1 MTAWS
6 TFDIIYKMKKEIE
19 IPTNCPSCNSKLET
33 VNSQLFCRNSA
44 CPAQSSKKV
53 EAFVKKMRIKGFGPA
68 TISKLGF
75 VHPIELY
82 ETSLKNYV
90 AVLGEKI
97 GQKLYDE
104 VQNSRITTFATFLS
118 ALSIPL
124 IGDTASK
131 KIAQYHNS
139 VDSLVHDIHLDMIG
153 DKATENIQN
162 YFDEYYFDVC
172 DLENYFEFNQPTK
185 KVEQNRGKVCITGKL
200 KDFSNRTKAKEYLEN
215 LGYTVTSTVSS
226 VTDYLVCE
234 DGSNSSKSKKAESLG
249 IPIVSI
255 AELKG
260 N

>member
-1 MTAWS
+1 
-6 TFDIIYKMKKEIE
+6 MKKEIQ
-19 IPTNCPSCNSKLET
+19 IPTNCPSCDSELEI
-33 VNSQLFCRNSA
+33 VNTQLFCRNNA

-82 ETSLKNYV
+82 ETSLEDYV
-90 AVLGEKI
+90 EVLGEKI

-104 VQNSRITTFATFLS
+104 VQNSRTTTFATFLS

-131 KIAQYHNS
+131 KIAQYHNN
-139 VDSLVHDIHLDMIG
+139 VDNLVHDIHLKMVG
-153 DKATENIQN
+153 EKARENIQS
-162 YFDEYYFDVC
+162 YFDEYYCDIQ
-172 DLENYFEFNQPTK
+172 DLEYYFTFKQQNYVVQM
-185 KVEQNRGKVCITGKL
+185 QNRGKVCITGKL
-200 KDFSNRTKAKEYLEN
+200 KDFSNRTKAKEYLET

-226 VTDYLVCE
+226 VTNYLVCE

-255 AELKG
+255 ADLKG

>member
-1 MTAWS
+1 
-6 TFDIIYKMKKEIE
+6 MKKEIK
-19 IPTNCPSCNSKLET
+19 IPTHCPSCESELEI
-33 VNSQLFCRNSA
+33 VNSQLFCRDNQ

-75 VHPIELY
+75 VQPIELY
-82 ETSLKNYV
+82 KTSLENYV

-104 VQNSRITTFATFLS
+104 VQNSRTTTFATFLS

-139 VDSLVHDIHLDMIG
+139 IPNLVHDIHLDMLG
-153 DKATENIQN
+153 DKATENIQD

-172 DLENYFEFNQPTK
+172 GLENYFTFSEPTK
-185 KVEQNRGKVCITGKL
+185 RIEQNRGKVCITGKL
-200 KDFSNRTKAKEYLEN
+200 KNFQNRNEAKKFLED

-226 VTDYLVCE
+226 QTDYLVCE
-234 DGSNSSKSKKAESLG
+234 DGNNSSKSKKAESLG

-255 AELKG
+255 ANLKG

>member
-1 MTAWS
+1 
-6 TFDIIYKMKKEIE
+6 MKQEIK
-19 IPTNCPSCNSKLET
+19 IPTHCPSCESELEI
-33 VNSQLFCRNSA
+33 VNSQLFCRNTS

-82 ETSLKNYV
+82 ETSLEDYV

-104 VQNSRITTFATFLS
+104 VQNSRTTTFATFLS

-131 KIAQYHNS
+131 KLMLEGVGSLDY
-139 VDSLVHDIHLDMIG
+139 LVHNLNNLNLG
-153 DKATENIQN
+153 PKAIENIEKWARSE
-162 YFDEYYFDVC
+162 EYLDAS
-172 DLENYFEFNQPTK
+172 DLEEYFTMYSVGIVGEPT
-185 KVEQNRGKVCITGKL
+185 VNLGKVCITGKL

-255 AELKG
+255 ADLKG

>member
-1 MTAWS
+1 
-6 TFDIIYKMKKEIE
+6 MKKEIE

-82 ETSLKNYV
+82 ETSLEDYV

-104 VQNSRITTFATFLS
+104 VQNSRTTTFATFLS

-131 KIAQYHNS
+131 KVATVANRIS
-139 VDSLVHDIHLDMIG
+139 DIFDYDLPIG
-153 DKATENIQN
+153 EKATYNLLCFLGEHENSHLRL
-162 YFDEYYFDVC
+162 FE
-172 DLENYFEFNQPTK
+172 LEKMFTFSEPRK

-200 KDFSNRTKAKEYLEN
+200 KNFQNRNEAKKFLEEH
-215 LGYTVTSTVSS
+215 GYTVTSTVSS

-255 AELKG
+255 ADLKG
-260 N
+260 I